1 MATSIRDW
9 ESRRTHQAWGTGW
22 GSPALMVLVCL
33 VVNVVSL
40 IVSIAVNATVANR
53 RDNDY
58 GYGTGWIL
66 MTIAPATSLLWT
78 LIDVVLCHYSVLH
91 PIYYLVEGIL
101 LLGMNLSL
109 AIISILFFAWDK
121 ASWVPGIFMAISAIV
136 YIGVMYFSARLIH
149 ENRKRPQSRGSA

>member
-58 GYGTGWIL
+58 GYG
-66 MTIAPATSLLWT
+66 
-78 LIDVVLCHYSVLH
+78 SVLSDITH
-91 PIYYLVEGIL
+91 NWYLSTDQTIL
-101 LLGMNLSL
+101 LAL
-109 AIISILFFAWDK
+109 AGYS
-121 ASWVPGIFMAISAIV
+121 
-136 YIGVMYFSARLIH
+136 
-149 ENRKRPQSRGSA
+149 